1 MWRILYF
8 AQLAGQ
14 YGLFETLFHIQAN
27 CSRFGEHTSLKQ
39 TLRHEIKSEGAKIQT
54 CER

>member
-14 YGLFETLFHIQAN
+14 YGLIETLFHIQTN
-27 CSRFGEHTSLKQ
+27 CSRFAEHNSLRAGDKKQ
-39 TLRHEIKSEGAKIQT
+39 SYTI
-54 CER
+54 

>member
-14 YGLFETLFHIQAN
+14 YGLFGTLIEKKFFETLFHFQTN
-27 CSRFGEHTSLKQ
+27 SSRFVEYISLMAGDK
-39 TLRHEIKSEGAKIQT
+39 K
-54 CER
+54 